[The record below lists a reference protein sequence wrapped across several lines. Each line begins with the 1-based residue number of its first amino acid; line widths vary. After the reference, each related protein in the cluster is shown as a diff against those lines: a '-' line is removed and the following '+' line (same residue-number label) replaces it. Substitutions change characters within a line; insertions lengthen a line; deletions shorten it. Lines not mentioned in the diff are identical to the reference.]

1 MEGMRYTV
9 VLRPDPETPG
19 VWLAEVPALP
29 WCATFGHSPEE
40 ALENAKD
47 ALEAALE
54 ALEALGE
61 APPPDVTVAQISL
74 DAA

>member
-1 MEGMRYTV
+1 MKGMRYTV

-29 WCATFGHSPEE
+29 WCVTFGHSPEE

-47 ALEAALE
+47 ALEA
-54 ALEALGE
+54 LEALGE
-61 APPPDVTVAQISL
+61 APPPDVTVAGISL

>member
-1 MEGMRYTV
+1 MKGMRYTV

-40 ALENAKD
+40 ALE
-47 ALEAALE
+47 
-54 ALEALGE
+54 ALGE

>member
-1 MEGMRYTV
+1 MKGMRYTV

-29 WCATFGHSPEE
+29 WCVTFGHSPEE

-54 ALEALGE
+54 ALGE
-61 APPPDVTVAQISL
+61 APPPDVTVAGISL